1 VKISYAITVCYEYDE
16 LKKLVSFLKNKIRE
30 NDEIVVTFDRQGGT
44 SEVRDYLSKNENTL
58 KWFQFDFNKDFAE
71 LKNFSKSKCSGDY
84 IFHLD
89 ADEIPNEILLKQL
102 PQILEINDVDLL
114 WIPRVNIVNGLTNE
128 HIKKWGWQVS
138 EKGWVNFPDYQSRV
152 FKNEESILWSG
163 KVHEMIQGAKTY
175 SHLPPH
181 EELSLYH
188 EKEIERQEKQN
199 NLYGEIS

>member
-1 VKISYAITVCYEYDE
+1 
-16 LKKLVSFLKNKIRE
+16 
-30 NDEIVVTFDRQGGT
+30 
-44 SEVRDYLSKNENTL
+44 
-58 KWFQFDFNKDFAE
+58 
-71 LKNFSKSKCSGDY
+71 
-84 IFHLD
+84 
-89 ADEIPNEILLKQL
+89 
-102 PQILEINDVDLL
+102 
-114 WIPRVNIVNGLTNE
+114 VNGLTNE

-163 KVHEMIQGAKTY
+163 KVHEIIQGAKTY